1 MAFSSGSLGSS
12 FVLTDKNTP
21 LPVAEVTLSEIPEE
35 DLPSFSG
42 ASAEYHHGTEIPYGT
57 SIKTP
62 LNEEV
67 SPDGEQPEDGEP
79 NENEDAAEQDS
90 NYLNLRDAEYDD
102 GQEGPTAE
110 ENEAIAEIEGVLD
123 TASQQHTPGE

>member
-21 LPVAEVTLSEIPEE
+21 LPVKEVTLSEIPEE
-35 DLPSFSG
+35 DLPSFYG

-67 SPDGEQPEDGEP
+67 SPDGEEPKEDGENGGDP
-79 NENEDAAEQDS
+79 AEEDS
-90 NYLNLRDAEYDD
+90 NYLNLRDAQYED
-102 GQEGPTAE
+102 GE
-110 ENEAIAEIEGVLD
+110 
-123 TASQQHTPGE
+123 

>member
-1 MAFSSGSLGSS
+1 MAFASGSLGSS

-67 SPDGEQPEDGEP
+67 SPDGEEPKEGQEGEKPEG
-79 NENEDAAEQDS
+79 AEEDS
-90 NYLNLRDAEYDD
+90 NNLNLRDAHYDEGQEE

-110 ENEAIAEIEGVLD
+110 EENAAIEQIEGVLD
-123 TASQQHTPGE
+123 SAS

>member
-1 MAFSSGSLGSS
+1 MAFASGSLGSS

-21 LPVAEVTLSEIPEE
+21 LPVAEMTLSEIPEE

-67 SPDGEQPEDGEP
+67 SPDGEEPKEGEEGEKPEG
-79 NENEDAAEQDS
+79 AEEDS
-90 NYLNLRDAEYDD
+90 NYLNLRDAHYDE
-102 GQEGPTAE
+102 GQE
-110 ENEAIAEIEGVLD
+110 EG
-123 TASQQHTPGE
+123 